1 MAALDRGR
9 SRFPDPRFV
18 PGDAPFG
25 RGADFRPETLV
36 DAYAHGIFPW
46 PYDDGEVYWWSP
58 DPRAVIPLDGLKISR
73 SLRRTVRRADFAC
86 TYDRAFDDVM
96 RACAEPRETGTW
108 ITPEYMAGYADL
120 HRVGHAHSVE
130 VWSGGALVGGL
141 YGVTVGALFTGES
154 MFHRR
159 TDASKVALVGL
170 VERLR
175 EGGATVLD
183 VQWVTPH
190 LASLGAVEIPRS
202 AYLRRLAEAIE
213 RPAPPFCGSRA
224 TTAVAREPEN
234 EEPT

>member
-108 ITPEYMAGYADL
+108 ITAEYMAGYADL

-130 VWSGGALVGGL
+130 VWSGGELVGGL

-159 TDASKVALVGL
+159 TDASKVALVAL
-170 VERLR
+170 RDRLR
-175 EGGATVLD
+175 ERGFGVIDAQLPTA
-183 VQWVTPH
+183 H
-190 LASLGAVEIPRS
+190 LTSMGAVAMPRS
-202 AYLRRLAEAIE
+202 EYLDLIADLVA
-213 RPAPPFCGSRA
+213 RPAVFA
-224 TTAVAREPEN
+224 
-234 EEPT
+234 